1 LQYYL
6 VAWFSSLVSIS
17 YFCTQKI
24 QHTMSELIKKQLN
37 DAKALMDKAID
48 HADSELSKIRAGK
61 ASPAMLDGIM
71 VDYYGSATPLS
82 QVGSVNTPD
91 ARTLIIQP
99 WEKSL
104 LGAIEK
110 AIKESSLGLN
120 PQNDGIIIRI
130 NVPPL
135 TEERRRD
142 LVKRLKGEAETGKIA
157 IRNIRKDANEK
168 IKKLKTEGVSED
180 EIKVGEADVQK
191 LVDTYIIK
199 VDQLADAKEK
209 DIMTV

>member
-1 LQYYL
+1 
-6 VAWFSSLVSIS
+6 
-17 YFCTQKI
+17 
-24 QHTMSELIKKQLN
+24 MSELVKKQITE
-37 DAKALMDKAID
+37 AKAAMDRALD
-48 HADSELSKIRAGK
+48 HADNELNKIRAGK
-61 ASPAMLDGIM
+61 ASPSMLDDVF
-71 VDYYGSATPLS
+71 VDYYGTATPLS

-91 ARTLIIQP
+91 ARTIVVQP

-110 AIKESSLGLN
+110 AIMEANLGVN
-120 PQNDGIIIRI
+120 PQNDGVVIRI

-142 LVKRLKGEAETGKIA
+142 LVKKAKGEAENGKIA
-157 IRNIRKDANEK
+157 IRNVRKDANEK
-168 IKKLKTEGVSED
+168 IRKLKSEGVSED
-180 EIKVGEADVQK
+180 EMKTGEAEIQK
-191 LVDTYIIK
+191 LTDSYIVK

>member
-1 LQYYL
+1 
-6 VAWFSSLVSIS
+6 
-17 YFCTQKI
+17 
-24 QHTMSELIKKQLN
+24 MSELIKKQISE
-37 DAKALMDKAID
+37 AKALMDRAIEHCD
-48 HADSELSKIRAGK
+48 GELQKIRAGK
-61 ASPAMLDGIM
+61 ASPSMLDDIL
-71 VDYYGSATPLS
+71 VEYYGTPTPLN

-91 ARTLIIQP
+91 ARTIVVQP

-110 AIKESSLGLN
+110 AIMEANLGVN
-120 PQNDGIIIRI
+120 PQNDGVIIRI

-142 LVKRLKGEAETGKIA
+142 LVKKAKSEAENGKIA

-168 IKKLKTEGVSED
+168 IRKLKSDGVSED
-180 EIKVGEADVQK
+180 EMKTGEAEIQK
-191 LVDTYIIK
+191 LTDIHIGK
-199 VDQLADAKEK
+199 VDVLSEAKEK